1 MVTANL
7 SKEIGAGRSLS
18 RWRMLRAH
26 GSSSA
31 LHAWREAD
39 EDNVG
44 LIAAGVAFYAFLALV
59 PLLGAIVLGYGLL
72 ADPETVLHHARI
84 LAEVMPEDAAKL
96 VGKQLMEV
104 VSTSSGKKGLGAVG
118 ALLLALF
125 SARNSAQSLIV
136 ALNIAYEVKE
146 RRGFFA
152 VYGMALGVTGGGV
165 VVVIVALAAMAFVGT
180 WGHWLP
186 QMPAGLSFLGK
197 ALSYLFIGLGGAG
210 VAATL
215 YRYAPARRAPHEAWL
230 SPGSTLTALGW
241 LVLSLGFDLY
251 ISHFGHY
258 NATYGSLGAMVAVL
272 TWLYLSSYVLLLGA
286 ELNSELDLRARPKIE
301 PPVPPAAPAPV
312 VVAAVPEPKESA
324 PEQLAELVTGQVGTQ
339 VVRKTGIVSFA
350 LAVTGLSFLRQRGKA
365 VPGAVLVAAGG
376 LWAWV
381 TRAKR
386 RKGI

>member
-1 MVTANL
+1 
-7 SKEIGAGRSLS
+7 
-18 RWRMLRAH
+18 MLRAH
-26 GSSSA
+26 GKDAA
-31 LHAWREAD
+31 LYAWREAD

-72 ADPETVLHHARI
+72 ADPETVLHHARV
-84 LAEVMPEDAAKL
+84 LAEVMPEDAARL

-165 VVVIVALAAMAFVGT
+165 VVVIVALAAMAFVGS

-215 YRYAPARRAPHEAWL
+215 YRYAPARSTPHEAWI

-286 ELNSELDLRARPKIE
+286 ELNSALDLRARRTME
-301 PPVPPAAPAPV
+301 QPPAPIAPPPA
-312 VVAAVPEPKESA
+312 VAEPIVASQDPKNSA

-339 VVRKTGIVSFA
+339 ALRKTGIIPFA
-350 LAVTGLSFLRQRGKA
+350 MAMTGLTFLRQRGKA
-365 VPGAVLVAAGG
+365 VPGAVLVAGAS

-381 TRAKR
+381 TRAR
-386 RKGI
+386 RRGGA

>member
-1 MVTANL
+1 MGTANL
-7 SKEIGAGRSLS
+7 SSGSGAGGRPS

-26 GSSSA
+26 GSDAA

-72 ADPETVLHHARI
+72 ADPETVLHHARV
-84 LAEVMPEDAAKL
+84 LAEVMPEDAARL

-146 RRGFFA
+146 KRGFLA

-197 ALSYLFIGLGGAG
+197 ILSYLFIGLGGAG

-215 YRYAPARRAPHEAWL
+215 YRYAPARAAPREAWI
-230 SPGSTLTALGW
+230 SPGSVLTAMGW

-286 ELNSELDLRARPKIE
+286 ELNSELDLRARPKID
-301 PPVPPAAPAPV
+301 PPVPPVAPVAVVTVPAPAP
-312 VVAAVPEPKESA
+312 EESA

-339 VVRKTGIVSFA
+339 VMRKTGIVSFA

-386 RKGI
+386 RRGA